1 MYNLFL
7 ITGLYSIST
16 RNEVSAQHE
25 MALREERRTRIKFL
39 KAGILYRQ
47 GKSDTEEET
56 PLPITL
62 GFIFNIPQ
70 NSKKDSITYHQ
81 EKRQGNVPKES
92 FELVQ
97 AHNKQCSSEDT
108 AQSQFLHPFITPQ
121 SLYQILKV
129 KIPRGQSQHLFDR
142 HISDV
147 NDVSV
152 QLLSMLSSP
161 GEISLGMKPFILYC
175 NSKVPRYK
183 SENKLTNIRKTF
195 DQIFSCVE
203 GYFEEEVD
211 EFSRAKP
218 TQWRI
223 FAIVN
228 MKEKAKTLQRGRG
241 EQHKEST
248 VLVVGRLKPSAVLPK
263 IQLPHDKV
271 EYCTTNRRLEIDVI
285 DLDVISRPVCLIPVI
300 TETFPFNFQEAYRDQ
315 TLNTNSSSEAGGSK
329 APTKSFTNRR
339 FYIIRNPT
347 EYGYEVIFNQDT
359 NGILC
364 PTSTQQEEAEAALLG
379 RTLLLKGGIADSSYR
394 RQAELA
400 RDSLGVYYV
409 LDQVV
414 EGNYERAGKWYPG
427 HITRIMKNKQVGTMM
442 YDILYDDGD
451 KESDINVKYIRAIY
465 KIDDS
470 IKVYN
475 MVQKQWLPGKITKV
489 YKNNT
494 YDIKYNS
501 NAIPLEHNVL
511 VENIRLLNGD
521 DMEDDNDEDDSDDE
535 REKQELLEYDDTG
548 NDLSDFEI

>member
-1 MYNLFL
+1 MYNLLL

-16 RNEVSAQHE
+16 RNVVSAQHE

-39 KAGILYRQ
+39 KVGILYCQ
-47 GKSDTEEET
+47 EKSDIEEEKN
-56 PLPITL
+56 LPITL

-81 EKRQGNVPKES
+81 EKGKVPKES

-97 AHNKQCSSEDT
+97 AHNKQRSSEDT
-108 AQSQFLHPFITPQ
+108 PQSQFLHPFITPK
-121 SLYQILKV
+121 SLYEILKA
-129 KIPRGQSQHLFDR
+129 KIPMGCQHLFDR
-142 HISDV
+142 HILDV

-183 SENKLTNIRKTF
+183 SENKLTNISKTF

-203 GYFEEEVD
+203 GYFEEEDD
-211 EFSRAKP
+211 EFSSAKP

-228 MKEKAKTLQRGRG
+228 MKEKAKTLQRGKIKHH
-241 EQHKEST
+241 EEST
-248 VLVVGRLKPSAVLPK
+248 VLLVGRLKPSAVLPK

-300 TETFPFNFQEAYRDQ
+300 TETFPFNFQEAFQDQ
-315 TLNTNSSSEAGGSK
+315 MLNANSSSGAGGSK

-347 EYGYEVIFNQDT
+347 EYGYEVIFNQET

-414 EGNYERAGKWYPG
+414 EGNYKRAGIWYPG
-427 HITRIMKNKQVGTMM
+427 HITRIIKNKQVGTML
-442 YDILYDDGD
+442 YDILYDDSD
-451 KESDINVKYIRAIY
+451 QESDIDVKYIRAIY

-470 IKVYN
+470 IIVYN
-475 MVQKQWLPGKITKV
+475 MGRKQWLPGKIIKKS
-489 YKNNT
+489 KNNA

-501 NAIPLEHNVL
+501 NDIQLEHNVS
-511 VENIRLLNGD
+511 VENIRLINGN

-548 NDLSDFEI
+548 NDLSDLEIE